1 LEQIIKKFSLI
12 FLSIIFSSNLW
23 SYEIKMSMGY
33 DSAMIYPY
41 LLHKDG
47 KIDQNKPGVTF
58 EVMKMV
64 AKKLNIKINFVGF
77 PWKRAL
83 RTLKEN
89 EIDALFQASFRKER
103 MDFGQYPM
111 KDGLVDT
118 SKYIMK
124 WTYSFY
130 RLKNTSLQWDGTHLK
145 WKGKKL
151 TEDKKI
157 GAMNGY
163 SVGNDLLKE
172 GVTVNLSTRMS
183 SLLHMLRKERLYGVI
198 SLEEYIDVAI
208 SLNPEEF
215 YNIEKV
221 NPAFKR
227 KEYYLMLS
235 HEFVKKYPDLSQK
248 IWKEIENIRLTGE
261 YQRILEKYTK

>member
-1 LEQIIKKFSLI
+1 MKKMLLVFLSLI
-12 FLSIIFSSNLW
+12 ISSNLW
-23 SYEIKMSMGY
+23 SSKLKISMGY

-41 LLHKDG
+41 LLQKDG
-47 KIDQNKPGVTF
+47 KIDENKPGVTF
-58 EVMKMV
+58 EVMKLV
-64 AKKLNIKINFVGF
+64 AKKLNFKIDFVGL

-111 KDGLVDT
+111 KNGVVDS
-118 SKYIMK
+118 SKHIMK

-130 RLKNTSLQWDGTHLK
+130 RLKNTSLQWDGTLLS

-157 GAMNGY
+157 GSMNGY

-172 GVTVNLSTRMS
+172 GITVQLTNSMS
-183 SLLHMLRKERLYGVI
+183 SLLQMLRKERLYGVI

-208 SLNPEEF
+208 KINPKEF
-215 YNIEKV
+215 LNIEKV

-235 HEFVKKYPDLSQK
+235 HQFVKKYPDLSKQ
-248 IWKEIENIRLTGE
+248 IWKEIQNIRLSGE
-261 YQRILEKYTK
+261 YDRILEKYSK

>member
-1 LEQIIKKFSLI
+1 MYKPSLI
-12 FLSIIFSSNLW
+12 FFSLLLSSTLW
-23 SYEIKMSMGY
+23 SYEIKMIMGY

-41 LLHKDG
+41 LLQKDG

-58 EVMKMV
+58 EVMNLV
-64 AKKLNIKINFVGF
+64 AKKLNIKIDFVGL

-89 EIDALFQASFRKER
+89 ELDALFQASFRKER

-111 KDGLVDT
+111 KNGVVDS
-118 SKYIMK
+118 SKHIMK

-130 RLKNTSLQWDGTHLK
+130 RLKGTSLQWDGTTLK

-151 TEDKKI
+151 SEYKKI

-163 SVGNDLLKE
+163 SVVNDLIKQGL
-172 GVTVNLSTRMS
+172 TVNLSNNMS
-183 SLLHMLRKERLYGVI
+183 SLLKMLYRERLYGVI

-208 SLNPEEF
+208 RLNPEEF
-215 YNIEKV
+215 INIEKV
-221 NPAFKR
+221 NPAFKQ

-235 HEFVKKYPDLSQK
+235 HDFVGKYPALSKK
-248 IWKEIENIRLTGE
+248 IWEEIKNIRLSGE
-261 YQRILEKYTK
+261 YDRILETYSN

>member
-1 LEQIIKKFSLI
+1 MYRTSLI
-12 FLSIIFSSNLW
+12 FLSFLISSTLW
-23 SYEIKMSMGY
+23 SQELKMSMGY

-41 LLHKDG
+41 LLRKNG

-58 EVMKMV
+58 EVMKLV
-64 AKKLNIKINFVGF
+64 GKKLNIKIDFIGF

-83 RTLKEN
+83 KTLKGN
-89 EIDALFQASFRKER
+89 EIDALFQASFREER
-103 MDFGQYPM
+103 MSFGKYPM
-111 KDGLVDT
+111 KNGLVDS
-118 SKYIMK
+118 SKHIMK

-130 RLKNTSLQWDGTHLK
+130 RLKNTSLNWDGSQLK

-163 SVGNDLLKE
+163 SVVNDLLKQ
-172 GVTVNLSTRMS
+172 GLTVNLSNNMS
-183 SLLHMLRKERLYGVI
+183 SLLKMLSKERLYGVI

-208 SLNPEEF
+208 KINPKEF
-215 YNIEKV
+215 LNIEKV

-235 HEFVKKYPDLSQK
+235 HAFVKKHPDLSKK
-248 IWKEIENIRLTGE
+248 IWKEIQNIRLSGE
-261 YQRILEKYTK
+261 YDRILEKYSN